1 MGRIILTEEGRH
13 DAAPGPG
20 LWLTAAEALRITG
33 WELKPEGMCR
43 GAVCVP
49 LAATATR
56 VGEVDLAAFWE
67 KLGAPVVGDDSGG
80 VWSLGVAP
88 ADRRAAL
95 ETLEAPDFTLPDLDG
110 RMHSLSDLRGKKTLL
125 VTWASW

>member
-13 DAAPGPG
+13 EAPSGTG
-20 LWLTAAEALRITG
+20 LWLSAADARRITG

-49 LAATATR
+49 LPASAR
-56 VGEVDLAAFWE
+56 RPGEVDVAAFWA
-67 KLGAPVVGDDSGG
+67 KLGAPVAGDGG
-80 VWSLGVAP
+80 DVWSLGVAP
-88 ADRRAAL
+88 DDRRAAL
-95 ETLEAPDFTLPDLDG
+95 ESLEAPDFTLPDLDG

>member
-13 DAAPGPG
+13 EAPSGTG
-20 LWLTAAEALRITG
+20 LWLSAADALHITG

-43 GAVCVP
+43 GALCVP
-49 LAATATR
+49 LPASATTP
-56 VGEVDLAAFWE
+56 GEVDIAAFWA
-67 KLGAPVVGDDSGG
+67 KLGAPVVSDGG
-80 VWSLGVAP
+80 EVWSLGVAP
-88 ADRRAAL
+88 QDRRAAL
-95 ETLEAPDFTLPDLDG
+95 ETLEAPDFSLPDLDG

>member
-13 DAAPGPG
+13 EAPSGTG
-20 LWLTAAEALRITG
+20 LWLSAADALRITG

-49 LAATATR
+49 LPAGAARA
-56 VGEVDLAAFWE
+56 GEVDLAAFWA
-67 KLGAPVVGDDSGG
+67 KLGAPVVSDGG
-80 VWSLGVAP
+80 AVWSVGVAP
-88 ADRRAAL
+88 QDRRAAL